1 MIETKECIEKVKDYF
16 FNSPIRIRLS
26 NDEFIPLKNLIIEN
40 INQNIKYIYDIEE
53 NEANPLNLV
62 IVGEVKSGKSTFLN
76 AIVYKYVSEVDVL
89 ESTSSIIEVVYGKEY
104 KKEIEDGVTKIS
116 LDLDILKKI
125 NLVDT
130 PGIRS
135 MNTKNE
141 NHTLR
146 YIQKADFIIF
156 ILDATH
162 IGQEDIIN
170 TLELIETFKKPI
182 IGVVNK
188 GDLLIDDKN
197 EVMEYIKEEYGIYI
211 DKFFLISSYTQY
223 ESAKCIDNPENK
235 YTELNSNFLDLK
247 KYIDGLYKDSKIL
260 KNESIQSSI
269 KGVIQKEIIC
279 NYDYYK
285 SISMINDEVIKYEN
299 ILSKK
304 LDYIISKMNFEIDDW
319 IESIFFIDEIERIS
333 ENINCYNEYV
343 NEKYINQYINRKK
356 DELDSLYFKEWEECL
371 SEVQSEVDSIINKNI
386 ENIYYTSEVLS
397 SKHYDIDKEEI
408 KINDILATAGTGA
421 VFGATTG
428 AIASIYTSAIGS
440 SSAYISIGSAMMTY
454 CPPLLIA
461 GTFTGAIGKL
471 IYDKLKKE
479 KEDKLILNDIEDF
492 ISSLKYSVKEELK
505 CNYIKCSNEIL
516 RTNVELYKKDK
527 GISIGIYELSKLLN
541 EIESYINKLKEYI
554 NL

>member
-1 MIETKECIEKVKDYF
+1 LIETKECIEKVKDYF
-16 FNSPIRIRLS
+16 FNSPIRTRLS

-76 AIVYKYVSEVDVL
+76 AILSKYVSEVDVL

-116 LDLDILKKI
+116 LDLDILRKI

-211 DKFFLISSYTQY
+211 DKFFLISSYIQY
-223 ESAKCIDNPENK
+223 ESSKCIDNHENK
-235 YTELNSNFLDLK
+235 YTELNNNFLDLK

-304 LDYIISKMNFEIDDW
+304 LDYIICKMNFEIDGW
-319 IESIFFIDEIERIS
+319 IESIFFIDEIERIN
-333 ENINCYNEYV
+333 ENINCYDEYI

-356 DELDSLYFKEWEECL
+356 EELDSLYFKEWEECL

-471 IYDKLKKE
+471 IYDKLKRE

-541 EIESYINKLKEYI
+541 EIENYINKLKEYI

>member
-1 MIETKECIEKVKDYF
+1 MIEIKECIEKVKKCF

-26 NDEFIPLKNLIIEN
+26 NDKFIPLKNLIIEN
-40 INQNIKYIYDIEE
+40 INQNIEAIYNIEA
-53 NEANPLNLV
+53 NETNPLNVV

-76 AIVYKYVSEVDVL
+76 AILSKYVSEVDVL
-89 ESTSSIIEVVYGKEY
+89 ECTSSIIEVKYGNEY
-104 KKEIEDGVTKIS
+104 KKDIEDGIIKIY

-130 PGIRS
+130 PGIKS

-146 YIQKADFIIF
+146 YIQNTDFIIF
-156 ILDATH
+156 MIDATH

-188 GDLLIDDKN
+188 GDLLIDDQN

-211 DKFFLISSYTQY
+211 DKFFFISSYAQY
-223 ESAKCIDNPENK
+223 ESIKDIDDYENK
-235 YTELNSNFLDLK
+235 YMELNSNFLELK
-247 KYIDGLYKDSKIL
+247 KYIDSLYKDSKIL

-304 LDYIISKMNFEIDDW
+304 LDYILSKMNFEIEDW
-319 IESIFFIDEIERIS
+319 IESIFFIDELDRIS
-333 ENINCYNEYV
+333 ENINCYNEYI
-343 NEKYINQYINRKK
+343 NEKYINKYINKKK

-371 SEVQSEVDSIINKNI
+371 NEVQSEVDSIINKNI
-386 ENIYYTSEVLS
+386 ENIYYTSEVLN
-397 SKHYDIDKEEI
+397 SKHYDIDKEEL
-408 KINDILATAGTGA
+408 KINELLATAGTGA

-471 IYDKLKKE
+471 VYDKLKKD
-479 KEDKLILNDIEDF
+479 KEDKLILEDIEDF
-492 ISSLKYSVKEELK
+492 ITNLRYLVKEELK
-505 CNYIKCSNEIL
+505 NNYMKCSNEIL
-516 RTNVELYKKDK
+516 KTNVELYKKDK
-527 GISIGIYELSKLLN
+527 GISIGIYELREFLN
-541 EIESYINKLKEYI
+541 GIESYINELNEYI